1 MPALRRLAPLA
12 LGLALLGVSAAG
24 AVVVIDDFSTN
35 QATIS
40 DPPGGASQVAT
51 GGADILG
58 QYRDLEVK
66 RLVGV
71 GPVSIAVAGGV
82 ASLTVTDTTP
92 DSNGLALLTWDGND
106 GATTLDPDGL
116 GGVDLTSG
124 GIDQGLLLT
133 VASAS
138 AGIGLRLEIFTD
150 AGNASQAMRVLPAIA
165 APTQIFVGHSEF
177 LPTLGAGADF
187 SDVGAVRLTIYG
199 GDGDQLDID
208 RIATGA
214 PTVAALKADF
224 DTTGTALA
232 TTTPGGTVRY
242 RVTITNTGTE
252 ARALSLTDV
261 IDPNTTL
268 ASSVRSTPIA
278 RVDQYQAFAD
288 LPFDSAAVGAPALVA
303 NDSDPDGNAVA
314 AVPAAGQPTVQGG
327 SVTILADGSFVYAP
341 AAGFVGV
348 DSFPYTLAAVAG
360 DPSEDA
366 NDVAIPPAA
375 ATAYLLVVP
384 VPPTLTAGATLAY
397 IENDP
402 PTAIDT
408 TLVVTDPDSNVV
420 GATAQIT
427 GNYVNGEDLL
437 SCGAPCA
444 GLSPTFTA
452 ATGTLTLSG
461 SATPAVYQTA
471 LRGVAYENAS
481 DAPSELDR
489 TVTWIAD
496 DGFGTSSPVTS
507 TIEVTSVNDAPVV
520 TSSVGVTN
528 FVEDGGAVVVDAAL
542 SLSDAD
548 DSNLESATV
557 TLTNPQNGVPASV
570 ETISIPSPGASCPGL
585 TVPAAGQALAIT
597 GTATVATYQ
606 TCLRSIVYDNSSQN
620 PTAAPDRV
628 ISFQVNDGDGDS
640 NLATKTVTVT
650 PVNDPPVAGA
660 DSWDTAG
667 NTQLVVDL
675 PALSAPHVR
684 DTTTTTFGVL
694 DNDSDPAEGNAVA
707 VSGIVGCADATPPF
721 GDSPTCA
728 TTNGGSVVMEANGRF
743 TYTPPA
749 GTVTDDTFQYALT
762 DDGAPPASTNGAV
775 TIHFL
780 ERVWYVQNTAA
791 AGGTGRSSDP
801 FDTLAEAQTA
811 SVANDW
817 IFVRFGDGTATGQAA
832 GIVLKS
838 GQHLVGEHAGL
849 LVSANFNGNGTNQVL
864 FAAVANNRPL
874 IDNSGAGNSAV
885 AATDAIPTDIV
896 GLSLQSANANA
907 IDLTLNPAFAGSGTV
922 TILNNVIRGAGA
934 EGIDLNAGGTGIV
947 TATIG
952 GNLWNAGTHT
962 GNAIDVA
969 RTGGHLRVGLS
980 ANSVRST
987 ATGIVVAGGAAA
999 STAVTAFSGNTVDP
1013 STGGNGIVVSNAT
1026 FDADPNQGGY
1036 QQIPGGVTVIGT
1048 SGDGVGGVAL
1058 LLSNVAGDLAFTDL
1072 DLFGVAG
1079 LGLSGTGAVNVGA
1092 GTGMRLTVS
1101 PAVSTV
1107 VATNGP
1113 GVEVGAA
1120 TVDLQLSS
1128 LTVSASGTT
1137 GVSLVNVTDGTTA
1150 AVFSAPTGSSIAG
1163 ATGTAFN
1170 VDGGNANVGYAGT
1183 INNSAGRSVAV
1194 QNRTG
1199 DTVAFTGAINDTGT
1213 GILLGGNGGST
1224 ITFSGGLTLST
1235 GTNDAFVATGGGTV
1249 GVTGSANTLATT
1261 TGVALN
1267 VTNTT
1272 IGASGLA
1279 FRSISAGTAA
1289 SGPTNGIV
1297 LNNTGASGGL
1307 TVTGT
1312 GGAGTGGT
1320 IRRCGIGIS
1329 LTSTRNVS
1337 LSWMQLNDFS
1347 DFAIR
1352 GASVVDFSLTNSVVN
1367 GANGNDGAAD
1377 EGSIR
1382 FSELTGNLSVTS
1394 SSISGGFEDN
1404 LRVVNTSGA
1413 LTATLSAVT
1422 IGANS
1427 LANGNDGVYFE
1438 TLGAAG
1444 ATMNV
1449 TIQNGFFTSARG
1461 DLVQVNNNS
1470 NGNFS
1475 LLLSGNALSNNHGG
1489 IATGGGGVSLFA
1501 GASSTD
1507 SFVVQNNSFRDAVGV
1522 GVLVVKPTGAGTL
1535 GLTFTNNTIGVPG
1548 VANSGSLEG
1557 SALKVQNA
1565 GQGAINALI
1574 TGNTLRWY
1582 NNYGIELLTG
1592 GGATAYA
1599 GALNATIT
1607 GNTLT
1612 QPGTNPATAGIAK
1625 NGIHLNAGTVPGDTY
1640 QICLDAG
1647 GAGGL
1652 QNSLSTSGAP
1662 NDSSAGGEDIRLR
1675 QRQATTVQ
1683 LRGYAG
1689 ANNNDAAVAAYLIAR
1704 NSGDGAPSAITSN
1717 TVPTG
1722 GGFVNTPGGGA
1733 CPQP

>member
-1 MPALRRLAPLA
+1 MPAPRRLAPLA
-12 LGLALLGVSAAG
+12 FGLALLGVSAAG
-24 AVVVIDDFSTN
+24 AVVVIDDLSTN

-40 DPPGGASQVAT
+40 DPPGGASSVAT

-58 QYRDLEVK
+58 GYRDLEVK
-66 RLVGV
+66 RLAGA
-71 GPVSIAVAGGV
+71 GPVSSGVAGGLASFAV
-82 ASLTVTDTTP
+82 AATTP
-92 DSNGLALLTWDGND
+92 DSSGLALLTWDGD
-106 GATTLDPDGL
+106 SDPLTLDASGL
-116 GGVDLTSG
+116 GGVDLTSAG
-124 GIDQGLLLT
+124 AEHGFVLSI
-133 VASAS
+133 SAATS
-138 AGIGLRLEIFTD
+138 GVGLRIEVFTD
-150 AGNASQAMRVLPAIA
+150 AGNASQAMRALPAIA
-165 APTQIFVGHSEF
+165 APTQIYIGYSEF
-177 LPTLGAGADF
+177 LTTLGTGADF
-187 SDVGAVRLTIYG
+187 ADVGAIRLTLYG
-199 GDGDQLDID
+199 ADGSALTLD

-232 TTTPGGTVRY
+232 TTSPGSTVRY

-252 ARALSLTDV
+252 ARTLSLSDV

-268 ASSVRSTPIA
+268 ASSLRSTPIA

-314 AVPAAGQPTVQGG
+314 AVPVAGQPTAQGG

-384 VPPTLTAGATLAY
+384 VPPTLTAGGTLAY
-397 IENDP
+397 TENDP
-402 PTAIDT
+402 ATAIDT
-408 TLVVTDPDSNVV
+408 TLTVTDPDSNVV

-427 GNYVNGEDLL
+427 ANYANGDDVL

-444 GLSPTFTA
+444 GLSPTFVA
-452 ATGTLTLSG
+452 GTGTLTLSG
-461 SATPAVYQTA
+461 PATPAAYQTA
-471 LRGVAYENAS
+471 LRGVRYANSS
-481 DAPSELDR
+481 DDPSTATR
-489 TVTWIAD
+489 TVTWIAT
-496 DGFGTSSPVTS
+496 DGFEASAPVTSTITVAAVNDPPTLTAGATLAYTENDPATAIDATLTATDPDDTNLEGATAQITANYVNGQDVLSFVDMLGISGVWTPATGTLALTGTSSVANYQTALRSVRYVNTSENPSTSARTLTWIASDGTDSSSPVTS
-507 TIEVTSVNDAPVV
+507 TI
-520 TSSVGVTN
+520 
-528 FVEDGGAVVVDAAL
+528 
-542 SLSDAD
+542 
-548 DSNLESATV
+548 
-557 TLTNPQNGVPASV
+557 
-570 ETISIPSPGASCPGL
+570 
-585 TVPAAGQALAIT
+585 
-597 GTATVATYQ
+597 TVA
-606 TCLRSIVYDNSSQN
+606 
-620 PTAAPDRV
+620 A
-628 ISFQVNDGDGDS
+628 
-640 NLATKTVTVT
+640 
-650 PVNDPPVAGA
+650 VNDPPVAGA
-660 DSWDTAG
+660 DAWDTAG
-667 NTQLVVDL
+667 NTRLVVDL
-675 PALSAPHVR
+675 PALAAPHVR
-684 DTTTTTFGVL
+684 DTTSSTFGVL

-707 VSGIVGCADATPPF
+707 VSAIVGCADATPPF
-721 GDSPTCA
+721 GDSPACA
-728 TTNGGSVVMEANGRF
+728 TANGGSVVMEANGRF
-743 TYTPPA
+743 TYTPPT
-749 GTVTDDTFQYALT
+749 GTVADDTFQYVAT
-762 DDGAPPASTNGAV
+762 DDGAPPASANGTV

-791 AGGTGRSSDP
+791 AGGTGRSNDP
-801 FDTLAEAQTA
+801 FDTLVEAQTA
-811 SVANDW
+811 SSANDW
-817 IFVRFGDGTATGQAA
+817 IFVRFGDGTSTGQAA
-832 GIVLKS
+832 GIVLKN

-849 LVSANFNGNGTNQVL
+849 LVPADFNGNGTNQVL
-864 FAAVANNRPL
+864 FAAVPNNRPR
-874 IDNSGAGNSAV
+874 IDNSGVGNSAV
-885 AATDAIPTDIV
+885 AATDAIPIEIV
-896 GLSLQSANANA
+896 GLSLSSANANA

-922 TILNNVIRGAGA
+922 TVLNNEIRGAGA
-934 EGIDLNAGGTGIV
+934 EGIDVNAGGTGTL
-947 TATIG
+947 TATIS
-952 GNLWNAGTHT
+952 GNFWNLAGTHT

-969 RTGGHLRVGLS
+969 RTGGQLRVGLS
-980 ANSVRST
+980 ANSVRSA

-1026 FDADPNQGGY
+1026 FDADPNQAGY
-1036 QQIPGGVTVIGT
+1036 QQIPGGVTVVGT

-1092 GTGMRLTVS
+1092 GSGMRLS
-1101 PAVSTV
+1101 ILPAVATI

-1113 GVEVGAA
+1113 GVEVSGA
-1120 TVDLQLSS
+1120 TLDLQLAA
-1128 LTVSASGTT
+1128 LTISASGST
-1137 GVSLVNVTDGTTA
+1137 GVSLTNVADGTTP
-1150 AVFSAPTGSSIAG
+1150 AVFSAPSGSSIAG
-1163 ATGTAFN
+1163 AAGTAFN

-1183 INNSAGRSVAV
+1183 INNIAGRSVAV

-1199 DTVAFTGAINDTGT
+1199 DTVAFTGAINDTGS

-1235 GTNDAFVATGGGTV
+1235 GANDAFVATGGGTV

-1267 VTNTT
+1267 VTNMT
-1272 IGASGLA
+1272 IGASGLT

-1352 GASVVDFSLTNSVVN
+1352 GASVVDFSLANSVVN

-1382 FSELTGNLSVTS
+1382 FSEITGNLSVTS

-1475 LLLSGNALSNNHGG
+1475 LLLSGNALSNNHAG

-1501 GASSTD
+1501 GTSSTD
-1507 SFVVQNNSFRDAVGV
+1507 SFVVQNNTFRDAVGV

-1535 GLTFTNNTIGVPG
+1535 GLTFTNNTIGVSG

-1647 GAGGL
+1647 GAGAL

-1662 NDSSAGGEDIRLR
+1662 NDSNVGGEDIRLR